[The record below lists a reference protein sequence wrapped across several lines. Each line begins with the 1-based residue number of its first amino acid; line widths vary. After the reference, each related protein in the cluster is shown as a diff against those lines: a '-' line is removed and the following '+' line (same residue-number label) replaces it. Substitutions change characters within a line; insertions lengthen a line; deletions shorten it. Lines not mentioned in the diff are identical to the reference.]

1 MKVHLYFLLALLL
14 LCSCKRND
22 NLQMRIAGTVSARF
36 NGQKMY
42 LLPLPHPTPQNVDS
56 TYIKNGQFTFT
67 VPADSSMYDIT
78 ISNKANAMT
87 QRLLVIAE
95 KGELRVH
102 IDTTSTSSGTILNDR
117 LQQWKE
123 EMERVRRE
131 QVFISNK
138 MMASENNKQILESLQ
153 NRQDSLV
160 KGFRESTFL
169 FVKQNINPLGGFIF
183 FSMNELFNEN
193 QISRL
198 KSLGI
203 EKWKPKG

>member
-1 MKVHLYFLLALLL
+1 MKVHLYILLAFML
-14 LCSCKRND
+14 LCSCNRND
-22 NLQMRIAGTVSARF
+22 NLQMRIAGTISTRF

-56 TYIKNGQFTFT
+56 TYIKNGQFTFI

-102 IDTTSTSSGTILNDR
+102 IDSISTSCGTKLNDR

-123 EMERVRRE
+123 EMERGRRE

-138 MMASENNKQILESLQ
+138 MMAHENDKQISALLQ

-160 KGFRESTFL
+160 KGFQETTFL